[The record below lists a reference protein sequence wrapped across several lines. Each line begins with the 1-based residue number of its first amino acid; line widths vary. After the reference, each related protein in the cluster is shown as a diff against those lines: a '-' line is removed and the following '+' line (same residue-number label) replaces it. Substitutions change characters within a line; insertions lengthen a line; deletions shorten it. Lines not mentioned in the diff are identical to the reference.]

1 MAETAKDRLTAL
13 LEPVV
18 EQAGYELVDL
28 EYQKESGH
36 WVLRLFIDRPQGIT
50 LDDCELVSQRV
61 GAYLDEADPIPHS
74 YLLEVSSPGVN
85 RVLRK
90 DNDFARFR
98 GRLVSVRTYAP
109 VEGRRQFR
117 GELEGLEEGFVLV
130 REGETLWRIP
140 RGAVAK
146 ARLEAEWSR
155 EDRRK

>member
-1 MAETAKDRLTAL
+1 MAETTKDKLTAL

-18 EQAGYELVDL
+18 EKAGYELVDL
-28 EYQKESGH
+28 EYQRESGH

-61 GAYLDEADPIPHS
+61 GACLDEVDPIPHS
-74 YLLEVSSPGVN
+74 YLLEVSSPGIN

-90 DNDFARFR
+90 DNDFIRFR
-98 GRLVSVRTYAP
+98 GQLVSVRTYAP

-117 GELEGLEEGFVLV
+117 GELEGLVDGFVLV
-130 REGETLWRIP
+130 REGETVWRIP

-146 ARLEAEWSR
+146 ARLEAKWGR
-155 EDRRK
+155 EDHRK